1 MDEGA
6 RKHVGHRDTC
16 SYNTSLKDPAMGYNT
31 AIVKG
36 GVQSEDVGEGGE
48 GAKKDVGYRVLPN
61 LKKLFIKIQYTN

>member
-1 MDEGA
+1 
-6 RKHVGHRDTC
+6 
-16 SYNTSLKDPAMGYNT
+16 MGYNT

-61 LKKLFIKIQYTN
+61 LKKLFIKIPYTN